1 MDYRDNRQRWTE
13 SHQVVHFYAGQWCT
27 FTPGLTFRTL
37 YAGVVN
43 SQPSAIRSWH
53 VSTFPALYGL
63 QRFAARRPIPP
74 RPDTT
79 STGGPHGRP
88 SRSPNHWRKCSVRG
102 CPLCTITGGFGD
114 QDFFGSP
121 RHRSLPVAVSRT
133 SGSYVKRSI
142 RAWRLM
148 LPNRGI
154 WNCRR
159 AFRSSITRLRR
170 RRTNQR
176 TLGISVRSKTD
187 QSASAAPATTSQS
200 GWATTSAAVMRRP
213 RIPWASSRACVSPVP
228 FISSPG
234 APNEQ
239 NHQLAEPIGVERMG
253 RSTPE
258 NDQLYSARTF
268 ATWRR
273 VSTNAIWHSTR
284 SPRRP
289 RLSWSIRP
297 RSRSRSPWSN
307 STPDFHVPR
316 RQIDCQLSKLGD
328 GEIGS
333 VKKRDQ
339 FLLSWL
345 AEDDPIGGKLPL
357 QALKRFHLLRIG

>member
-1 MDYRDNRQRWTE
+1 
-13 SHQVVHFYAGQWCT
+13 
-27 FTPGLTFRTL
+27 
-37 YAGVVN
+37 
-43 SQPSAIRSWH
+43 
-53 VSTFPALYGL
+53 
-63 QRFAARRPIPP
+63 
-74 RPDTT
+74 
-79 STGGPHGRP
+79 
-88 SRSPNHWRKCSVRG
+88 
-102 CPLCTITGGFGD
+102 
-114 QDFFGSP
+114 
-121 RHRSLPVAVSRT
+121 
-133 SGSYVKRSI
+133 
-142 RAWRLM
+142 
-148 LPNRGI
+148 
-154 WNCRR
+154 
-159 AFRSSITRLRR
+159 
-170 RRTNQR
+170 
-176 TLGISVRSKTD
+176 
-187 QSASAAPATTSQS
+187 
-200 GWATTSAAVMRRP
+200 MRRP

-345 AEDDPIGGKLPL
+345 AEDDPIGGKLSL
-357 QALKRFHLLRIG
+357 QAPKCFDLSRIGQQRHMAIHPTISGSDPVRNQIGVTSLASCPIGALENQCPKIVAGLP